1 MTRIVSL
8 GEIVEIKGGGTPD
21 KSVESYWGGEIPWAS
36 VKDFKSAE
44 ITQTV
49 DSITPLGVV
58 NSATNVIPAGSILV
72 PTRMAVGKV
81 AINAVDMAINQDL
94 KALKL
99 KAGVDTRYLLN
110 ALMAKAPSL
119 EAQATGATV
128 KGITLDMLR
137 SLEIPLPPLE
147 EQKRIAAI
155 LDQADDIRRKRQHA
169 IDRLNQLG
177 QAIFHEMFGRGDSSA
192 IPLSDYFEEI
202 RMGPFG
208 SMLHK
213 SDYVDGGIPLINPM
227 HITDG
232 KIAPNPKF
240 SIEQRKAKE
249 LSSYRLKEGDVVV
262 GRRGEMGRCAVVL
275 AAHDGYLCGTG
286 SMFLRA
292 AVDKADPFFITEL
305 IKSKNVIKKIE
316 AVASGVTMMN
326 LNSTSFDR
334 VMVPKISIEEQQA
347 YFKRVRFISDS
358 MQTLK
363 NHLSRTNYLFASLQH
378 RAFAG
383 EL

>member
-1 MTRIVSL
+1 VLQSEWRKSGVPFYRAR
-8 GEIVEIKGGGTPD
+8 EIVKLSNSGWVDNDLFIAHELYEKYAKNYDAPISGDLMVSAVGTLGACYIVKPD
-21 KSVESYWGGEIPWAS
+21 DKFYYKDAS
-36 VKDFKSAE
+36 VLQFRSKINIDPRYFWHVFK
-44 ITQTV
+44 TQKMM
-49 DSITPLGVV
+49 DQV
-58 NSATNVIPAGSILV
+58 NAGSGS
-72 PTRMAVGKV
+72 TVGTLTISRAKE
-81 AINAVDMAINQDL
+81 
-94 KALKL
+94 LKL
-99 KAGVDTRYLLN
+99 N
-110 ALMAKAPSL
+110 
-119 EAQATGATV
+119 
-128 KGITLDMLR
+128 
-137 SLEIPLPPLE
+137 LPPLD

-155 LDQADDIRRKRQHA
+155 LDQADDIRCKRQHA

-240 SIEQRKAKE
+240 SIEPRKAKE

-292 AVDKADPFFITEL
+292 AFDKADPFFITEL

-378 RAFAG
+378 RAFTG
-383 EL
+383 QL